1 MNTIKISTSYNK
13 NYTSIP
19 NFFIDEYLSSANG
32 DFVKVYIWL
41 IKQVDTGQGQISV
54 SAIADAFNF
63 TETDVVRAIKYWHNA
78 GVIEVAWSGQTL
90 TAIHILDK
98 GSEKPVDETVISA
111 VETITIGTAD
121 VIEPVMEQ
129 RSEKPHYSTSELVSY
144 KTQEHYSQLVFITES
159 LIGKPLKEQDLRTL
173 IGFHDWLKLPFEVI
187 EILIE
192 YCVSNNHRKL
202 SYIEKVAID
211 WADDGVTT
219 IDKAKYRTKTHTKNF
234 FTIFQALGIQNRN
247 PVQFEIDL
255 MTEWTNAFNMDV
267 ILEACHRTVKQTN
280 SGSMKYTDSI
290 LKDWAKNNVKNFADI
305 EALDKA
311 FNDKKKSNETA
322 QAPKKPNKFNNYDQR
337 DYDFEQLEKQAF
349 EMRMKQTKER

>member
-1 MNTIKISTSYNK
+1 MNSIQITTSYNK

-54 SAIADAFNF
+54 RAIADAFNF
-63 TETDVVRAIKYWHNA
+63 TETDVIRAIKYWQSA
-78 GVIEVAWSGQTL
+78 GVIEASWKDKLL
-90 TAIHILDK
+90 TSIHILDK
-98 GSEKPVDETVISA
+98 GPSQVTQAPLVSA
-111 VETITIGTAD
+111 SETIDISEPQ
-121 VIEPVMEQ
+121 VIEPVMEK
-129 RSEKPHYSTSELVSY
+129 RPEKPHYSTSELVSY
-144 KTQEHYSQLVFITES
+144 KTQDDYSQLVFITES

-173 IGFHDWLKLPFEVI
+173 ISLHDWLGLPFDVI
-187 EILIE
+187 ELLIE
-192 YCVSNNHRKL
+192 YCVTNNHRKL

-211 WADDGVTT
+211 WADDGVTSL
-219 IDKAKYRTKTHTKNF
+219 DKAKYRTKTHTKNF

-255 MTEWTNAFNMDV
+255 MTQWTNAFNMDV
-267 ILEACHRTVKQTN
+267 ILEACHRTVVQTN

-290 LKDWAKNNVKNFADI
+290 LKDWAKNNVKNFSDI

-311 FNDKKKSNETA
+311 FNDKKKTTKNTS
-322 QAPKKPNKFNNYDQR
+322 PSKKPNKFNNYDQR
-337 DYDFEQLEKQAF
+337 DYDFDQLEKKAF
-349 EMRMKQTKER
+349 EMRMKQTKEQ